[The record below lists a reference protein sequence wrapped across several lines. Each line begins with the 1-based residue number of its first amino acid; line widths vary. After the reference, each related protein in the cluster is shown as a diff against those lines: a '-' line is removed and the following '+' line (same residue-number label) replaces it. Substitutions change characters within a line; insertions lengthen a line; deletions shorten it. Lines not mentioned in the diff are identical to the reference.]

1 MKPYVMRAWVGWSLV
16 ILLITLVL
24 PAEARKPKAQNVTR
38 APSAKLADDPVT
50 RSGFEHFYN
59 MEYDAAIRDFE
70 KSAKDHPDDP
80 FALNH
85 LLTGV
90 MFKELYRI
98 GALDSELYAQD
109 DFLTS
114 KQFPID
120 PKAKIQIKDLMDRAQ
135 AAADARLKA
144 TPNDIDALYARG
156 VTRAMRSTYTGLIDK
171 AWFSALRS
179 AISARGCQVCRWRAP
194 VRDR

>member
-1 MKPYVMRAWVGWSLV
+1 MKPYLTRRSAYWPLV
-16 ILLITLVL
+16 FLRLTLVLPVL
-24 PAEARKPKAQNVTR
+24 PAEARRPKVPVPTHKSE
-38 APSAKLADDPVT
+38 SAKLSDDPLT

-120 PKAKIQIKDLMDRAQ
+120 PTAKIQIKELMDRAQ

-171 AWFSALRS
+171 A
-179 AISARGCQVCRWRAP
+179 
-194 VRDR
+194 